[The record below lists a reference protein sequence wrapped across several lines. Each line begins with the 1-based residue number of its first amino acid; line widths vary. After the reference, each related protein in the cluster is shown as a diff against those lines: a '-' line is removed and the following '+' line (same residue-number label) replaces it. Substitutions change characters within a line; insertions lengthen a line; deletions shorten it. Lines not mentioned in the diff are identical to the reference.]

1 MDARQGLAETP
12 ELGGQGVE
20 KAILGVYEPTANA
33 TPAESPVQSGERGS
47 FSVAAVFLLAA
58 LLGLIWVWRKKGNES
73 HGESVQNSQ

>member
-33 TPAESPVQSGERGS
+33 TPAESPVQNSERGF
-47 FSVAAVFLLAA
+47 FSVMVVFLLAA
-58 LLGLIWVWRKKGNES
+58 FLSLIWIGRKKGNES
-73 HGESVQNSQ
+73 HGETVQDSQ